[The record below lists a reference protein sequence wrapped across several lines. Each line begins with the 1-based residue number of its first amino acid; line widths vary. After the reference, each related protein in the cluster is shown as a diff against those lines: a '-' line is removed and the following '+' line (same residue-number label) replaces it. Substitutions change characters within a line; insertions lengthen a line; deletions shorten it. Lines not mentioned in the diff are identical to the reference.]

1 MQKDRLHP
9 VVSQPALVSVD
20 LASIGHRW
28 YLTTSVALSK
38 IFAHTAAA
46 FAHQRWE
53 LLFCECVAEGE
64 LKAWQTKVRTQH
76 RTEIASGGNLVCN
89 V

>member
-20 LASIGHRW
+20 LVSIGHRW

-38 IFAHTAAA
+38 TFARTATA
-46 FAHQRWE
+46 FCA
-53 LLFCECVAEGE
+53 L
-64 LKAWQTKVRTQH
+64 
-76 RTEIASGGNLVCN
+76 ASGVALLRMRN
-89 V
+89 